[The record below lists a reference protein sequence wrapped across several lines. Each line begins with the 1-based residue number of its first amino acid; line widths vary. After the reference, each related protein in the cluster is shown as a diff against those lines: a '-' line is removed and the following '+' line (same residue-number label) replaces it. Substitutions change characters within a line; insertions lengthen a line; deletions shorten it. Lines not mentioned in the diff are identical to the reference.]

1 MQVCVIEEL
10 RIFEIFEV
18 IITRIIKKTIDFS

>member
-1 MQVCVIEEL
+1 MLGSAGLMIEEL

-18 IITRIIKKTIDFS
+18 IITRIIKKL